1 MVEPTDQFEP
11 DAVKSADA
19 GVAGGDIS
27 AEAEKVGV
35 VSMSLSKSG
44 VHQGYLNRND
54 KDWAVLSDDPL
65 QLEQYLYNGKTYYRV
80 AADNTRYMSV
90 GNAPARKGYVGFYS
104 WSGATSFQ
112 LSGQNLVSDYNG
124 QKLSLYSQ
132 DDRYLYCWDDYSVLE
147 VKFV

>member
-19 GVAGGDIS
+19 GGEDIS
-27 AEAEKVGV
+27 AAAEKLGV
-35 VSMSLSKSG
+35 ISMSLSKSG

-65 QLEQYLYNGKTYYRV
+65 QLEQYLYNGQTYYRV
-80 AADNTRYMSV
+80 AADKTRYMSV
-90 GNAPARKGYVGFYS
+90 GNAVGRKGYVGFYN
-104 WSGATSFQ
+104 WLGATSFQ
-112 LSGQNLVSDYNG
+112 LSGQNLVSDSNG

-147 VKFV
+147 VKFI